1 MHDLS
6 AGVKVA
12 VEAFGTRMALAE
24 ALGIERSAISQ
35 WQAVPPRRAIEI
47 EALTGGR
54 IKAKTLRP
62 DLYDAL
68 PRRKAKKAA

>member
-6 AGVKVA
+6 EGVKTA
-12 VEAFGTRMALAE
+12 VEAFGTRMALAK

-35 WQAVPPRRAIEI
+35 WEAVPPRRAMEI

-54 IKAKTLRP
+54 VKAKTLRP
-62 DLYDAL
+62 DLYDAD
-68 PRRKAKKAA
+68 PRRKGKA

>member
-6 AGVKVA
+6 IGVKVA
-12 VEAFGTRMALAE
+12 VEAFRTRMALAK

-35 WQAVPPRRAIEI
+35 WDKVPPRRAMEI

-62 DLYDAL
+62 DLYGVGKAK
-68 PRRKAKKAA
+68 RKASS